1 MTGGDPYRDSGYI
14 RAANEHFSVS
24 FNFSNFLQS
33 NIDKGGIGVAREFRR
48 RATANNQILYIHPGF
63 MPVEDRETWLKNV
76 RNEEVRPLMEKRIR
90 VLLEFVEKV
99 DTGVKPTF
107 INFINEAFFYNND
120 SNAGVVSPYRDV
132 FGDKFVSETYLMFH
146 RAAKEMGLQIGKD
159 LRMIVSDSDIQK
171 PGGKSDFVLK
181 ELLKGKREV
190 AANLGI
196 PEQDV
201 QLDVAPHFYQ
211 PLDGRLNWYRRPL
224 PTKDEI
230 IDNFKRFSQ
239 VGRVHVTELSVLGT
253 KNQAEI
259 NQGLVRVMTAA
270 VQSGVCDSINIWL
283 ALRTKPTPDQ
293 QADTFFNQLGLFD
306 NDYNP
311 TDNYRALLRAL
322 MELPAKK

>member
-1 MTGGDPYRDSGYI
+1 
-14 RAANEHFSVS
+14 
-24 FNFSNFLQS
+24 
-33 NIDKGGIGVAREFRR
+33 
-48 RATANNQILYIHPGF
+48 
-63 MPVEDRETWLKNV
+63 
-76 RNEEVRPLMEKRIR
+76 
-90 VLLEFVEKV
+90 
-99 DTGVKPTF
+99 
-107 INFINEAFFYNND
+107 
-120 SNAGVVSPYRDV
+120 
-132 FGDKFVSETYLMFH
+132 
-146 RAAKEMGLQIGKD
+146 
-159 LRMIVSDSDIQK
+159 
-171 PGGKSDFVLK
+171 
-181 ELLKGKREV
+181 
-190 AANLGI
+190 
-196 PEQDV
+196 V